1 MSQTSRLG
9 LPFIEPGQAQKEI
22 FHNEALRL
30 IDVAMAA
37 AVESVG
43 SNAPPASPVEGQCFI
58 IGTAPTGVWAGHAS
72 AIAGYAAGGWRFVAA
87 VAGMRALDKAS
98 GQTATYDGA
107 AWVVGTIK
115 GAKLEL
121 AGSQVVG
128 ARGAAVANPVGGA
141 VVDVEA
147 RAAIVAMLDRMRSHG
162 LIAP

>member
-9 LPFIEPGQAQKEI
+9 LPFIEPGQAQKEL

-30 IDVAMAA
+30 IDVAVAA
-37 AVESVG
+37 AVETVG
-43 SNAPPASPVEGQCFI
+43 ANAPPASPVEGQCFI
-58 IGTAPTGVWAGHAS
+58 VGTAPTGAWAGHAG

-87 VAGMRALDKAS
+87 IAGMQALDKVS
-98 GQTATYDGA
+98 GQTATHDGA
-107 AWVVGTIK
+107 AWVVGTVK

-128 ARGAAVANPVGGA
+128 ARLAAVANPTGGT

-147 RAAIVAMLDRMRSHG
+147 RAAIVALLDRMRNHG